1 MTKEQ
6 KILLLFVL
14 LIAGSGVAMYVS
26 KNNTAIPVVST
37 VPQTNSETNTATKL
51 TTTTEPAPTTSETAV
66 SAIVTATPTPVPA
79 PVVQNKTLVHNQEYI
94 VPDGDTENITVTVI
108 LDTTGNIVDVKF
120 AYGTPTNRESK
131 EFLGRFNTAF
141 SAKTLVGT
149 KIGDIK
155 LSRVGGSSLTTGAF
169 NKAMATL
176 ATKVTS

>member
-14 LIAGSGVAMYVS
+14 LIAGSGATIYVS
-26 KNNTAIPVVST
+26 KSNTATPVVST

-51 TTTTEPAPTTSETAV
+51 TTTTELAPTTSETAV
-66 SAIVTATPTPVPA
+66 SATVMAPKPTPV

-94 VPDGDTENITVTVI
+94 VPDGDTENITITVI
-108 LDTTGNIVDVKF
+108 VDVAGNIVDVKF